1 MLQPVRHSRE
11 SVRVTMTRV
20 RTIRSFGLMCSFG
33 IHYGFFGSNGCF
45 SQHPMYLK
53 GLVKIGPYLSFLGD
67 KSDKNKRRSCK
78 SLGASRGFD
87 LFHSL
92 KRRSKN

>member
-20 RTIRSFGLMCSFG
+20 RAIRSFGLMCSFG
-33 IHYGFFGSNGCF
+33 IHYGSFWFKLLF
-45 SQHPMYLK
+45 AHHPTYLK

-67 KSDKNKRRSCK
+67 NE
-78 SLGASRGFD
+78 
-87 LFHSL
+87 
-92 KRRSKN
+92 